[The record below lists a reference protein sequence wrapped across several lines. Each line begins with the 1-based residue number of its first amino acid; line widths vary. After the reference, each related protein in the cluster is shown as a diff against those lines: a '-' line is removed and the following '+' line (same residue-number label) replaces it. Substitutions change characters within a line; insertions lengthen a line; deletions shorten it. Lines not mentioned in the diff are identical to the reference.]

1 MNFEHSTM
9 NPINT
14 IHLCISILHNII
26 FQIPISDRPN
36 RDGEGIF
43 IRDDGKEM
51 PKDIFEETSEFL
63 WTVHEDANKFAKVI
77 EVEDAPKSIGHY
89 FEKRFNDWLKEK
101 ENESQEVQD
110 WRKQYYNWFIKYE
123 EGDTG
128 CDNLFQHSSISW
140 GEYIDYDVETNF
152 AQGYKSVIDCFM
164 KHLGNKVEIKT
175 SHKGIEIK

>member
-1 MNFEHSTM
+1 M

-14 IHLCISILHNII
+14 IHLCISILHII

-43 IRDDGKEM
+43 IRNDGKEM

-63 WTVHEDANKFAKVI
+63 WTVHEDANKFAKVT
-77 EVEDAPKSIGHY
+77 EVEDAPKSMGHY
-89 FEKRFNDWLKEK
+89 FEKRFNAWLKEK